1 VKLNDLGK
9 KISLD
14 KMINPVYTHIR
25 KRRPTMDRAYKR
37 ACDAIDAHDPVCD
50 QVATEYGVVFEQVK
64 NMHWFIL
71 EVAERLG

>member
-1 VKLNDLGK
+1 
-9 KISLD
+9 
-14 KMINPVYTHIR
+14 
-25 KRRPTMDRAYKR
+25 MDRAYKR